1 MAELVLS
8 KDVLSIVKTL
18 ALNVS
23 LNIPIKTEYAS
34 LKTVQIGKMINATS
48 AKAVINQKMV
58 FVLKN
63 NHMYALIEADLIIS
77 K

>member
-34 LKTVQIGKMINATS
+34 LKTVQIGKMINATP